1 MLHHHFDQGLLL
13 CVFVLA
19 SIVDRTHL
27 SEFDPFR
34 LELLKFSLD
43 IDSFRKS
50 FSARLIR
57 HPFIKM
63 QFSLLHVL
71 TGSPVMLNQVF
82 PELAI
87 IIRSQVFDGKQSL
100 SSAPHRNHIYHPSP
114 FPLSPFC
121 VPCNFPKTRF
131 SRLQDGILLRRIVR
145 NCFKNFFTMFF
156 KLVFI
161 DSVISLYHG
170 QFVSPN
176 LVANFRSELH
186 SKIPRNRFLKFN
198 PFDFPRL
205 SVKLNGFFLHVF
217 NAIFFSLWHGDR

>member
-1 MLHHHFDQGLLL
+1 MLHHHFDQGFLL
-13 CVFVLA
+13 CIFVLA
-19 SIVDRTHL
+19 PIVDWTHL

-43 IDSFRKS
+43 VDSFRKS

-121 VPCNFPKTRF
+121 VPCNVPETRSCRF
-131 SRLQDGILLRRIVR
+131 QYGILLRR
-145 NCFKNFFTMFF
+145 
-156 KLVFI
+156 
-161 DSVISLYHG
+161 VI
-170 QFVSPN
+170 
-176 LVANFRSELH
+176 RD
-186 SKIPRNRFLKFN
+186 RF
-198 PFDFPRL
+198 
-205 SVKLNGFFLHVF
+205 
-217 NAIFFSLWHGDR
+217 